1 MKKGKITLVTTS
13 NALDTVI
20 MGIHGGQLVSVEY
33 KNNVETCNKKLQGG
47 NKNPYYGRVEVVK
60 FVTSLQ
66 VGNDYESN
74 VSRRAGVEF
83 EAEALPWGTWYAY
96 KRIITHDG
104 KHYVRLYETKNT
116 KTHHLFFLDGKEV
129 KDGDLKKSIL
139 AAFRKKGAS
148 KRQLAVGLS
157 PEEQVKP
164 LNIKYGNLL
173 KLKAA
178 GKCYE
183 VVKF

>member
-13 NALDTVI
+13 NALDLIVKSI
-20 MGIHGGQLVSVEY
+20 RGGQVVSAMY

-47 NKNPYYGRVEVVK
+47 RKNPYYGRIEVVK
-60 FVTSLQ
+60 IMTSLQ

-74 VSRRAGVEF
+74 VSNRAGVAF
-83 EAEALPWGTWYAY
+83 EAEPLPWGTWFEY
-96 KRIITHDG
+96 KRIIAHKG
-104 KHYVRLYETKNT
+104 EHYVRLYETKNT

-164 LNIKYGNLL
+164 INIRYSNLL

-178 GKCYE
+178 GRCYE

>member
-1 MKKGKITLVTTS
+1 MKKGKTTLVTTS
-13 NALDTVI
+13 NALDTAI

-33 KNNVETCNKKLQGG
+33 KNDTDTCNKKLQGG
-47 NKNPYYGRVEVVK
+47 KGNKFYGRVEVVK

-74 VSRRAGVEF
+74 VSRRAGVPF

-96 KRIITHDG
+96 KRIIAHKG
-104 KHYVRLYETKNT
+104 EHYLRLYESKNT
-116 KTHHLFFLDGKEV
+116 KTHHIFFLDGKEV

-139 AAFRKKGAS
+139 AAFRPKGVS

-157 PEEQVKP
+157 AEEQVKP
-164 LNIKYGNLL
+164 LNIKYSNLL

-183 VVKF
+183 VVSF